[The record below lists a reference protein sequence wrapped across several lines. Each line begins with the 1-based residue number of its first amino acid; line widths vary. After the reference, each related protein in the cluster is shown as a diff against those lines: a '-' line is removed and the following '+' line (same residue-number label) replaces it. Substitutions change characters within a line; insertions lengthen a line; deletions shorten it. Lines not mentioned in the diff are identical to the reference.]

1 MSTAPTVSASYLTFT
16 IHEGLGFNRKDY
28 SDMLIGDLIQSSDY
42 LMTCATSW
50 ATESLKSALSQLISV
65 SKTLFNISI
74 FSLKLESVML

>member
-1 MSTAPTVSASYLTFT
+1 MSTAPTVSASYLIFT
-16 IHEGLGFNRKDY
+16 IQEGLGFDRNY
-28 SDMLIGDLIQSSDY
+28 YFDMLIGDLIQSSDY

-74 FSLKLESVML
+74 FSLKLESVIL